1 VSEHVVNG
9 AAKWLDGESF
19 VTADLL
25 IKVFG
30 DQAYHKGCDMVIE
43 SLKSGDAASS
53 RALSRANIEL
63 LKRGYADM
71 ERAS

>member
-1 VSEHVVNG
+1 
-9 AAKWLDGESF
+9 
-19 VTADLL
+19 
-25 IKVFG
+25 
-30 DQAYHKGCDMVIE
+30 MVIE